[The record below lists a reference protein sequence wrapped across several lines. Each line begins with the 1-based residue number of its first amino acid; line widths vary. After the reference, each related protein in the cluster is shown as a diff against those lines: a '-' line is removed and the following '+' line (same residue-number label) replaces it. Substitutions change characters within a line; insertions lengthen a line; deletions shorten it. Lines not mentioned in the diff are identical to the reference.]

1 MNTMKKVYI
10 EKNDKQSPVE
20 GSSPEK
26 GGAKRRGKATAQGAK
41 KTKGRRKRAKVVMP
55 KINNMQKPA
64 GMKLEE
70 WQVALRKLQAEKE
83 TFAIRMVDEQ
93 YAPGEFRVANAATR
107 NEYKVVYR
115 GKNSLWNYC
124 SCYDFKTSQLGTC
137 KHMEAVKLWVR
148 KKRKKVQVAEPDY
161 SSVYIDY
168 KGPRR
173 VKIRI
178 GDHGREML
186 ERLAKDYFDESGVL
200 REDAY
205 ARFDVFVQAA
215 KAIAPDFRC
224 YDDAL
229 DYVLERRDRI
239 KRCRLLEEKYT
250 DEYLDQ
256 MLTVPLY
263 PYQKEGT
270 RFAVRAGKA
279 IIADEM
285 GLGKTLQAIAS
296 AEVYLREGMA
306 EQVLVVCPT
315 SLKYQWKREIERFTG
330 GDRVESSG
338 KGVEDGLTIPKVV
351 VVEGAPAK
359 RAKLY
364 KAPAPYKIVS
374 YHTMCNDVRHLGKLD
389 TDVLIMDEIQRLKNW
404 DTLISR
410 AARKIASRYAVLL
423 SGTPM
428 ENRLEELYANME
440 LVDQFCLGP
449 YYQFRDQHILL
460 HPETGAIMG
469 YKDLNAIGEAVSN
482 RLLRRTKKG
491 VRLQLP
497 KRSDQFVLVPM
508 TQRQDDLHSEFKWDL
523 LVILN
528 KYRKYHY
535 MTEQD
540 RLHVLKLLGQMR
552 MVADSTFILEQNLT
566 TRSDVKIAEVMNL
579 LDNVLESGD
588 EKVVVFSEWERM
600 TRLVA
605 MELDKRGVRY
615 EYLNGRVP
623 SKRRGELV
631 DDFTMLPESRVFLS
645 TDAGSTGLNLQ
656 VASTL
661 INMDLPWNPAVLE
674 QRIARIF
681 RLGQE
686 KPVQIINLVS
696 KGSIEEGMINKL
708 RFKKSMFEGV
718 LDGGADTVFVD
729 ESKFKKLMD
738 DLTIVMEATPDAPEV
753 EYVDEEVEQEQ
764 KGKTAAEASLDEVLA
779 DASEPDDES
788 SVDQGA
794 SLNHEPCAE
803 HESSPEHEFSAEQ
816 EASAN
821 HESLATHQSSED
833 QHPSV
838 GHESSA
844 GQELSANHDSSQGQT
859 ATKAQ
864 EDAQSRP
871 SSHHASPHP
880 QQLVSQGVSFFSGLA
895 ETLKSAEAT
904 QQLVDS
910 IVETDKETGETHL
923 KIPVG
928 SKDTVMQML
937 TLFGKL
943 MNK

>member
-10 EKNDKQSPVE
+10 EKKDKQSPVE
-20 GSSPEK
+20 GSSPEM

-115 GKNSLWNYC
+115 GKDSLWNYC

-330 GDRVESSG
+330 GDRVECSG
-338 KGVEDGLTIPKVV
+338 EGVEDGLTIPKVV

-428 ENRLEELYANME
+428 ENKLEELYANME

-460 HPETGAIMG
+460 HPETGGIMG

-540 RLHVLKLLGQMR
+540 RLRVLKLLGQMR
-552 MVADSTFILEQNLT
+552 MVADSTFVLEQNLT

-631 DDFTMLPESRVFLS
+631 DDFTTLPESRVFLS

-686 KPVQIINLVS
+686 KHVQIINLVS

-738 DLTIVMEATPDAPEV
+738 DLTIVMKATPDAPEV

-788 SVDQGA
+788 SVDQG
-794 SLNHEPCAE
+794 SSVDYEPSAE
-803 HESSPEHEFSAEQ
+803 HESSPEYEFSAEQ
-816 EASAN
+816 EASAD

-864 EDAQSRP
+864 EGAQSRP

>member
-1 MNTMKKVYI
+1 MKKVPI
-10 EKNDKQSPVE
+10 EKKEEQSPVE
-20 GSSPEK
+20 ASSPEK
-26 GGAKRRGKATAQGAK
+26 GGGKRRGKATAQGAK
-41 KTKGRRKRAKVVMP
+41 KTKGRHKRAKVVMP

-70 WQVALRKLQAEKE
+70 WQIALRKLQAEKE

-93 YAPGEFRVANAATR
+93 YAPGEFRVVNAATR

-115 GKNSLWNYC
+115 GKDSQWNYC

-186 ERLAKDYFDESGVL
+186 ERLAKDYFDELGVL

-351 VVEGAPAK
+351 VVEGTPAK
-359 RAKLY
+359 RDKLY

-374 YHTMCNDVRHLGKLD
+374 YHTMSNDVRHLGKLD

-428 ENRLEELYANME
+428 ENKLEELYANME

-460 HPETGAIMG
+460 HPETGGIMG

-540 RLHVLKLLGQMR
+540 RLRVLKLLGQMR

-605 MELDKRGVRY
+605 MELDKRGISY

-631 DDFTMLPESRVFLS
+631 DDFTTLPESRVFLS

-738 DLTIVMEATPDAPEV
+738 DLAVVMEATPDAPEV

-764 KGKTAAEASLDEVLA
+764 KGKTSVEASLDEALA
-779 DASEPDDES
+779 DASEADDES
-788 SVDQGA
+788 SVDQ
-794 SLNHEPCAE
+794 
-803 HESSPEHEFSAEQ
+803 ESSVDYGPSAEY
-816 EASAN
+816 ESSADY
-821 HESLATHQSSED
+821 ESLATHQSSEGQLPSADHGAIAD
-833 QHPSV
+833 QEPP
-838 GHESSA
+838 
-844 GQELSANHDSSQGQT
+844 ANHDSSQGQT
-859 ATKAQ
+859 PTKAQ
-864 EDAQSRP
+864 DGARERP

-910 IVETDKETGETHL
+910 IVETDKETGEAHL

>member
-10 EKNDKQSPVE
+10 EKKDKQSPM
-20 GSSPEK
+20 GASIPEK
-26 GGAKRRGKATAQGAK
+26 GGGKRRGKATAQGVK

-115 GKNSLWNYC
+115 GKDSLWNYC

-330 GDRVESSG
+330 GDRVECSG
-338 KGVEDGLTIPKVV
+338 EGVEDGLTIPKVV
-351 VVEGAPAK
+351 VVEGTPAK

-428 ENRLEELYANME
+428 ENKLEELYANME

-460 HPETGAIMG
+460 HPETGGIMG

-540 RLHVLKLLGQMR
+540 RLRVLKLLGQMR

-605 MELDKRGVRY
+605 MELDKRGIRY

-631 DDFTMLPESRVFLS
+631 DDFTTLPESRVFLS

-708 RFKKSMFEGV
+708 RFKKSMLEGV

-738 DLTIVMEATPDAPEV
+738 DLTIVMKATPDAPEV

-764 KGKTAAEASLDEVLA
+764 KGKTATEASLDEVLA

-788 SVDQGA
+788 SVEQGA
-794 SLNHEPCAE
+794 SVDHEPLAE

-816 EASAN
+816 EASAG

-864 EDAQSRP
+864 EGAQSRP

>member
-10 EKNDKQSPVE
+10 EKKDKQSPVE

-26 GGAKRRGKATAQGAK
+26 DGAKRRGKATAQGAK

-115 GKNSLWNYC
+115 GKDSLWNYC

-338 KGVEDGLTIPKVV
+338 KGMDDGLTIPKVV

-428 ENRLEELYANME
+428 ENKLEELYANME

-540 RLHVLKLLGQMR
+540 RLRVLKLLGQMR

-788 SVDQGA
+788 SVEQGA
-794 SLNHEPCAE
+794 SVDHEPCAE

-816 EASAN
+816 EASAG

-864 EDAQSRP
+864 EGAQSRP

>member
-10 EKNDKQSPVE
+10 EKKDKQSPVE

-41 KTKGRRKRAKVVMP
+41 KTKGWRKRAKVVMP

-115 GKNSLWNYC
+115 GKDSLWNYC

-330 GDRVESSG
+330 GDRVECSG
-338 KGVEDGLTIPKVV
+338 GGVEDGLTIPKVV

-364 KAPAPYKIVS
+364 KAPASYKIVS

-428 ENRLEELYANME
+428 ENKLEELYANME

-460 HPETGAIMG
+460 HPETGGIMG

-540 RLHVLKLLGQMR
+540 RLRVLKLLGQMR

-631 DDFTMLPESRVFLS
+631 DDFTTLPESRVFLS

-764 KGKTAAEASLDEVLA
+764 KGKTATEASLDEVLA

-788 SVDQGA
+788 SVEQGA
-794 SLNHEPCAE
+794 SVNHEPLAE

-816 EASAN
+816 EASAG

-838 GHESSA
+838 DHESSA

-864 EDAQSRP
+864 DGAQSRP

>member
-10 EKNDKQSPVE
+10 EKKDKQSPVE

-330 GDRVESSG
+330 GDRVECSG
-338 KGVEDGLTIPKVV
+338 EGMDDGLTIPKVV
-351 VVEGAPAK
+351 VVEGTPAK

-428 ENRLEELYANME
+428 ENKLEELYANME

-540 RLHVLKLLGQMR
+540 RLRVLKLLGQMR

-631 DDFTMLPESRVFLS
+631 DDFTTLPESRVFLS

-738 DLTIVMEATPDAPEV
+738 DLTIVMEATPDAPEM

-764 KGKTAAEASLDEVLA
+764 KGKTATEASLDEVLA

-788 SVDQGA
+788 SVEQGA
-794 SLNHEPCAE
+794 SVNHEPLAE

-816 EASAN
+816 EASAG
-821 HESLATHQSSED
+821 HESLVTHQSSED
-833 QHPSV
+833 QHPSADH
-838 GHESSA
+838 GASA
-844 GQELSANHDSSQGQT
+844 AQGSAANHDSSQGQT

-864 EDAQSRP
+864 DGAQSRP

-928 SKDTVMQML
+928 SKDTVIQML

>member
-10 EKNDKQSPVE
+10 EKKDKQSPVE
-20 GSSPEK
+20 GSSPEM

-115 GKNSLWNYC
+115 GKDSLWNYC

-330 GDRVESSG
+330 GDRVECSG
-338 KGVEDGLTIPKVV
+338 EGVEDGLTIPKVV

-428 ENRLEELYANME
+428 ENKLEELYANME

-460 HPETGAIMG
+460 HPETGGIMG

-523 LVILN
+523 LLILN

-540 RLHVLKLLGQMR
+540 RLRVLKLLGQMR
-552 MVADSTFILEQNLT
+552 MVADSTFVLEQNLT

-631 DDFTMLPESRVFLS
+631 DDFTTLPESRVFLS

-686 KPVQIINLVS
+686 KHVQIINLVS

-738 DLTIVMEATPDAPEV
+738 DLTIVMKATPDAPEV

-788 SVDQGA
+788 SVDQG
-794 SLNHEPCAE
+794 SSVDYEPSAE
-803 HESSPEHEFSAEQ
+803 HESSPEYEFSAEQ
-816 EASAN
+816 EASAD

-864 EDAQSRP
+864 EGAQSRP

>member
-1 MNTMKKVYI
+1 MSTMKKAPI
-10 EKNDKQSPVE
+10 EKKEEQSPM
-20 GSSPEK
+20 GAASPEK
-26 GGAKRRGKATAQGAK
+26 GGGKRRGKATAQGAK

-70 WQVALRKLQAEKE
+70 WQIALRKLQAERE
-83 TFAIRMVDEQ
+83 IFAIRMVDEQ
-93 YAPGEFRVANAATR
+93 YAPGEFRVVNAATR

-115 GKNSLWNYC
+115 GKDSLWNYC

-205 ARFDVFVQAA
+205 ARFDVFIQAA

-351 VVEGAPAK
+351 VVEGTPAK
-359 RAKLY
+359 RDKLY

-374 YHTMCNDVRHLGKLD
+374 YHTMSNDVRHLGKLD

-410 AARKIASRYAVLL
+410 AARKIA
-423 SGTPM
+423 
-428 ENRLEELYANME
+428 
-440 LVDQFCLGP
+440 
-449 YYQFRDQHILL
+449 
-460 HPETGAIMG
+460 
-469 YKDLNAIGEAVSN
+469 
-482 RLLRRTKKG
+482 
-491 VRLQLP
+491 
-497 KRSDQFVLVPM
+497 
-508 TQRQDDLHSEFKWDL
+508 
-523 LVILN
+523 
-528 KYRKYHY
+528 
-535 MTEQD
+535 
-540 RLHVLKLLGQMR
+540 
-552 MVADSTFILEQNLT
+552 
-566 TRSDVKIAEVMNL
+566 
-579 LDNVLESGD
+579 
-588 EKVVVFSEWERM
+588 
-600 TRLVA
+600 
-605 MELDKRGVRY
+605 
-615 EYLNGRVP
+615 
-623 SKRRGELV
+623 
-631 DDFTMLPESRVFLS
+631 
-645 TDAGSTGLNLQ
+645 
-656 VASTL
+656 
-661 INMDLPWNPAVLE
+661 
-674 QRIARIF
+674 
-681 RLGQE
+681 
-686 KPVQIINLVS
+686 
-696 KGSIEEGMINKL
+696 
-708 RFKKSMFEGV
+708 
-718 LDGGADTVFVD
+718 
-729 ESKFKKLMD
+729 
-738 DLTIVMEATPDAPEV
+738 
-753 EYVDEEVEQEQ
+753 
-764 KGKTAAEASLDEVLA
+764 
-779 DASEPDDES
+779 
-788 SVDQGA
+788 
-794 SLNHEPCAE
+794 
-803 HESSPEHEFSAEQ
+803 
-816 EASAN
+816 
-821 HESLATHQSSED
+821 
-833 QHPSV
+833 
-838 GHESSA
+838 
-844 GQELSANHDSSQGQT
+844 
-859 ATKAQ
+859 
-864 EDAQSRP
+864 
-871 SSHHASPHP
+871 
-880 QQLVSQGVSFFSGLA
+880 
-895 ETLKSAEAT
+895 
-904 QQLVDS
+904 
-910 IVETDKETGETHL
+910 
-923 KIPVG
+923 
-928 SKDTVMQML
+928 
-937 TLFGKL
+937 
-943 MNK
+943 